1 MKKIRKVL
9 SVFEQLRVVYS
20 SEGEDLELFSAV
32 LRRIGGRIRADIY
45 RQSFN
50 KIGP

>member
-9 SVFEQLRVVYS
+9 SAFEQLRVAYS

-32 LRRIGGRIRADIY
+32 LRRIGGGIRTN
-45 RQSFN
+45 SFN